1 MRASHASNP
10 FHRIERW
17 TGTYFREAFLWET
30 GLHILVSH
38 HAGDA
43 ICPSLKLQIKHLNH
57 IQDLKDRDEQDR
69 LRGAGAL
76 TESDPGPP
84 RRNLDAWGTAPR
96 EDDDARALHSHD
108 RGQDDLEEP
117 IDLVP
122 VPPEPTPNWSEV
134 CAEEIAQ
141 AGNDNNTTY
150 TNRSHGNSDIPA
162 APKWDAM
169 MNPYVCVVHTNGVHY
184 IALVYCICRGSDH
197 AHADMLYSRLVPT
210 SFDQYST
217 LFTTAVL
224 DDFRLSNLECKTSAY
239 QYFQKLHRETAPVS
253 PAEVVNRSVTNTRC
267 RGQLLHPLASY
278 TELRRLSRQWRWL
291 KQLKWAGYSH
301 SGGHVREPHPGQLTL
316 FCPACPQPGRNLPDS
331 WKGDPNKSVPWH
343 HVFIF
348 FADMF
353 FRKVFY
359 RSFVADGNFKADHV
373 RQKRSAGDV
382 WLSEG
387 GGMMPL
393 REHYNEFLQTAAE
406 RPTVSCWFCQHQLN

>member
-1 MRASHASNP
+1 MSHVSFKTSHLGPSGVILSTSSSFPTSNDLISIVLP
-10 FHRIERW
+10 PS
-17 TGTYFREAFLWET
+17 
-30 GLHILVSH
+30 IL
-38 HAGDA
+38 
-43 ICPSLKLQIKHLNH
+43 IIPL
-57 IQDLKDRDEQDR
+57 
-69 LRGAGAL
+69 
-76 TESDPGPP
+76 PP
-84 RRNLDAWGTAPR
+84 LGSTIVPAVGTAVIELPGG
-96 EDDDARALHSHD
+96 EAGLAVLET
-108 RGQDDLEEP
+108 DLL
-117 IDLVP
+117 I
-122 VPPEPTPNWSEV
+122 
-134 CAEEIAQ
+134 
-141 AGNDNNTTY
+141 NTQ
-150 TNRSHGNSDIPA
+150 H
-162 APKWDAM
+162 
-169 MNPYVCVVHTNGVHY
+169 
-184 IALVYCICRGSDH
+184 DH

-239 QYFQKLHRETAPVS
+239 QYFQKLRRETAPVS

-301 SGGHVREPHPGQLTL
+301 SGGHVREPQPGQLTL